1 MAFENAKRLLQ
12 NKHARLSTTTEGIY
26 DDNLIVLFWENIEA
40 KHVTECINFLNEST
54 QRVINAPSVFYDISF
69 DSDLHHLHA
78 YYREQDQRIYR
89 VLAPNAI
96 TTSSITQSAT
106 KWRLLSGETY
116 QAGTSNVVLVMYNV
130 NPANIVALETEAL
143 SETFTDSIYLL
154 GGTQLTGTWFNIA
167 RESDFQSDTGL
178 YDLRWYIS
186 RYNTKEYIFHYKR
199 NEEVT
204 VVNFFKHHMT
214 SGDISNFEDQY
225 YFDKDSPGDYY
236 VSTAGDPTNY
246 ISKNGDTT
254 QTGSLS
260 SISKPSKIT
269 DAQDGRTVEYTQK
282 PDRENG
288 EIDITVQLIY
298 ETSRSAGTSTPTEN
312 SISNPSTAFIQK
324 YGEPE
329 RITKYIGSFKAISL
343 PSSQDVSGTVAT
355 GGRSKS
361 VKRVVNPEVQGN
373 LYYYDLFEEI
383 YTAPQDDGDAWMFTS
398 SDLIFDRERKTVANY
413 ITSDE
418 GLLNFEPADALDGL
432 TSTTGPKYSTV
443 EISTK
448 RTKNVIK
455 HRKYFVRHPLAADLT
470 AAGIT
475 GLETASTSPTS
486 VTQFRVVRL
495 SKDLFA
501 VERIVTTLGTKEV
514 DNDNRTIASHAR
526 YKIQGGDMDI
536 ESQTDGLTGGT

>member
-54 QRVINAPSVFYDISF
+54 QRVINSPSVFYDISF

-130 NPANIVALETEAL
+130 NPSNIVALETEAL

-199 NEEVT
+199 NSEVT
-204 VVNFFKHHMT
+204 IVNFFKHHMT
-214 SGDISNFEDQY
+214 SSDISNFENNY
-225 YFDKDSPGDYY
+225 YFDSSTVGDYY
-236 VSTAGDPTNY
+236 YSTDGSNY
-246 ISKNGDTT
+246 TKKNNASES
-254 QTGSLS
+254 GSLPGTAKRIIDS
-260 SISKPSKIT
+260 
-269 DAQDGRTVEYTQK
+269 QGGRTVEYTQK

-288 EIDITVQLIY
+288 EIDINLQLVY
-298 ETSRSAGTSTPTEN
+298 ETARSVGSTDSNALLNSATGSPTFIHSWGIKNTSD
-312 SISNPSTAFIQK
+312 A
-324 YGEPE
+324 E
-329 RITKYIGSFKAISL
+329 RLTKYIGSFKAVSL
-343 PSSQDVSGTVAT
+343 PDSVDVSGTVAA

-361 VKRVVNPEVQGN
+361 IKRVVNPEVEGD
-373 LYYYDLFEEI
+373 LYYYDLYEDI
-383 YTAPQDDGDAWMFTS
+383 YTAPQDAADAWFIHKTTLGW
-398 SDLIFDRERKTVANY
+398 DKERGTLRQY
-413 ITSDE
+413 ITDNAGNSGWEPVDE
-418 GLLNFEPADALDGL
+418 LLSSGN
-432 TSTTGPKYSTV
+432 GPRVAAVQYATR
-443 EISTK
+443 
-448 RTKNVIK
+448 RTKTIVVY
-455 HRKYFVRHPLAADLT
+455 RKYFVRTPNAADLNTASINTGSNEMTT
-470 AAGIT
+470 AASDTLIT
-475 GLETASTSPTS
+475 
-486 VTQFRVVRL
+486 TQYNTVRL
-495 SKDLFA
+495 GEHLYAIEKT
-501 VERIVTTLGTKEV
+501 VTTLGSKVT
-514 DNDNRTIASHAR
+514 DNDNVISTTNMTYTLSASAVP
-526 YKIQGGDMDI
+526 D
-536 ESQTDGLTGGT
+536 L

>member
-199 NEEVT
+199 NSEVT
-204 VVNFFKHHMT
+204 IVNFFKHHMT
-214 SGDISNFEDQY
+214 SNDISNFENNY
-225 YFDKDSPGDYY
+225 YFDSSTIGDYY
-236 VSTAGDPTNY
+236 YSTDGSNY
-246 ISKNGDTT
+246 TKKNNASES
-254 QTGSLS
+254 GSLPGTA
-260 SISKPSKIT
+260 KRIT

-288 EIDITVQLIY
+288 EIDITVQLVY
-298 ETSRSAGTSTPTEN
+298 ETARSVGSTTSNALLNSATGSPT
-312 SISNPSTAFIQK
+312 FIHSWGIK
-324 YGEPE
+324 NTSDAE
-329 RITKYIGSFKAISL
+329 RLTKYIGSFKAVSL
-343 PSSQDVSGTVAT
+343 PDSVDVSGTVAA

-361 VKRVVNPEVQGN
+361 IKKVVNPEVEGD
-373 LYYYDLFEEI
+373 LYYYDLYEEV
-383 YTAPQDDGDAWMFTS
+383 YTAPQDASDEWFIHKTS
-398 SDLIFDRERKTVANY
+398 LGWDKERGAIRQYVTDNAGNSGWEPIDELLVNGNGPKVGVIQYTTRRTKTV
-413 ITSDE
+413 
-418 GLLNFEPADALDGL
+418 
-432 TSTTGPKYSTV
+432 
-443 EISTK
+443 
-448 RTKNVIK
+448 VIY
-455 HRKYFVRHPLAADLT
+455 RKYFVRTPNAADLDAANINTTSGNEMTT
-470 AAGIT
+470 AASNT
-475 GLETASTSPTS
+475 L
-486 VTQFRVVRL
+486 VTTQYNTIRL
-495 SKDLFA
+495 GEHLYA
-501 VERIVTTLGTKEV
+501 VEKTVTTLGTKV
-514 DNDNRTIASHAR
+514 TDNDNAIRLDNMT
-526 YKIQGGDMDI
+526 YTFGGPV
-536 ESQTDGLTGGT
+536 TDL